1 MATKKRDTEKKPAM
15 INVDPGA
22 GLLAHTPVQRAGGA
36 GTPDSSETGAFQVFQ
51 KPMLTPPRAVLI
63 PKGRVVRGIVLVAG
77 SGNPSSVGLH
87 LNGALRTRGH
97 FGGGFVLGA
106 APLTIDY
113 EAETVI
119 SLWGDFY
126 EIEVQEE
133 VSQ

>member
-1 MATKKRDTEKKPAM
+1 MKRL
-15 INVDPGA
+15 NA
-22 GLLAHTPVQRAGGA
+22 G
-36 GTPDSSETGAFQVFQ
+36 D
-51 KPMLTPPRAVLI
+51 
-63 PKGRVVRGIVLVAG
+63 VVRIRLAGSEDEWCEAAVGIAN
-77 SGNPSSVGLH
+77 SGNPSSVGLYLH
-87 LNGALRTRGH
+87 GALRTPGMA
-97 FGGGFVLGA
+97 GGFVLGA